1 MEEYEKITIISGKR
15 ILITGGTGSLGH
27 EIVKNLVNL
36 NPKEI
41 IIVSRDENKHFNMK
55 NFYSQ
60 FSFLRFEL
68 GDIRDYRRM
77 EEIVKDI
84 DIIIHAAAL
93 KHVHYSES
101 QPEEFIKTNILGT
114 KNMIDLAIKNNV
126 PVFVGIGTDKAVKP
140 VNVYG
145 MTKAIQEKLITAA
158 NKKNGGTKFINVR
171 YGNVIGSRGSVI
183 PFFKEKISKREAL
196 PITDPTMTR
205 YLLRIRE
212 AVDLILYAIKNGNG
226 GEIFVKKM
234 PAATTLDIAKALGE
248 RLTGDSDYPTE
259 IIGIRPGEKIHELLV
274 SEDEMRRAY
283 EFEDHYII
291 YDYGV
296 LKEPKLIN
304 KEVLEYGS
312 HNTKRFNQEE
322 VLDLF
327 EKDRQFN

>member
-1 MEEYEKITIISGKR
+1 MEEHEKIAIVSGKR
-15 ILITGGTGSLGH
+15 ILVTGGTGSLGH
-27 EIVKNLVNL
+27 EIVKTLAKY

-41 IIVSRDENKHFNMK
+41 IIISRDENKHFNMK

-68 GDIRDYRRM
+68 GDIRDYKRM

-93 KHVHYSES
+93 KHVNYSES

-114 KNMIDLAIKNNV
+114 KNIIDLAIKNNV

-140 VNVYG
+140 INVYG
-145 MTKAIQEKLITAA
+145 MTKAIQEKLITVA
-158 NKKNGGTKFINVR
+158 NKKNEGTKFINVR

-183 PFFKEKISKREAL
+183 PFFKEKISRREVL

-205 YLLRIRE
+205 YLLRIGE
-212 AVDLILYAIKNGNG
+212 AVDLILYAIKNGEG

-234 PAATTLDIAKALGE
+234 PAATIIETAKAFAE
-248 RLTGDSDYPTE
+248 KLTGNKDYPIE
-259 IIGIRPGEKIHELLV
+259 IVGIRPGEKIHEVLV

-296 LKEPKLIN
+296 LEEPRLIN
-304 KEVLEYGS
+304 KDVLEYS
-312 HNTKRFNQEE
+312 SYNTQRFNQEE
-322 VLDLF
+322 VAELL
-327 EKDRQFN
+327 EKEGYI